1 MIRSRKKARRAR
13 NSSLGRRGEV
23 GVVRPC
29 RVLDG
34 YGNAVIAYASLAV
47 VVGLEVE
54 GGLSEAVAEK
64 RVSPIRGRVKESS
77 LPVRQIMNGI
87 DDVERIGARS
97 VYIYLR
103 CWGSSG
109 VLCKDEVESSR
120 RLRRHSCLRALE
132 RDGVVSSSRTGQSGE
147 RSKGVN
153 WDIPLTSNWLRL
165 WSATRTEM
173 QEDQQDQPESGIPE

>member
-54 GGLSEAVAEK
+54 GGLSEAVAE
-64 RVSPIRGRVKESS
+64 
-77 LPVRQIMNGI
+77 
-87 DDVERIGARS
+87 
-97 VYIYLR
+97 
-103 CWGSSG
+103 
-109 VLCKDEVESSR
+109 
-120 RLRRHSCLRALE
+120 
-132 RDGVVSSSRTGQSGE
+132 
-147 RSKGVN
+147 
-153 WDIPLTSNWLRL
+153 
-165 WSATRTEM
+165 
-173 QEDQQDQPESGIPE
+173 